1 MYVQLKGGQK
11 RVTEVITCDVHITL
25 HKKLLTIEYVQTVLI
40 GEELSLSWIAM
51 TTLVWVMPRH
61 ACAGTQGHIRSVI
74 INPPCES
81 GQPSRLHY
89 RI

>member
-1 MYVQLKGGQK
+1 MFVQLKRRQK
-11 RVTEVITCDVHITL
+11 HVTEVITCDVHITL
-25 HKKLLTIEYVQTVLI
+25 HNKLLTIDYAQTVLM
-40 GEELSLSWIAM
+40 GEELSLSLIAM

-81 GQPSRLHY
+81 GQPSQLHP